1 MLQRAGLRPSSGHVR
16 TWTSLLSLAAV
27 LLAPSCRIT
36 DHSEKDPDAITPD
49 ALNIPT
55 SGFETGDA
63 AELPTIAFDSTT
75 LAMGRIA
82 QGSQVEKV
90 FRFVNTGKK
99 DLIITDVRGTCGC
112 TVGKDWPKAPVHPG
126 QGGTITVR
134 FDSEGRSGAQT
145 KTVTVVA
152 NTQPA
157 TTVLT
162 LTGEVIAP
170 PGQETPEPTE
180 P

>member
-1 MLQRAGLRPSSGHVR
+1 MGMWNSML
-16 TWTSLLSLAAV
+16 V
-27 LLAPSCRIT
+27 LVLMLCVPACRIT

-49 ALNIPT
+49 ALDIPA
-55 SGFETGDA
+55 SGYERTDP
-63 AELPTIAFDSTT
+63 AELAALTFDSTT

-82 QGSQVEKV
+82 QGVQVEKV
-90 FRFVNTGKK
+90 FRFVNSGKK

-112 TVGKDWPKAPVHPG
+112 TVGKDWPRTPVRPG
-126 QGGTITVR
+126 GEGTITVR

-162 LTGEVIAP
+162 LTGDVVAP
-170 PGQETPEPTE
+170 PGQEPSEPIE

>member
-1 MLQRAGLRPSSGHVR
+1 MLQRIRLRSSHGHARACTGLLV
-16 TWTSLLSLAAV
+16 LAAV
-27 LLAPSCRIT
+27 LLVPSCRIT
-36 DHSEKDPDAITPD
+36 DHSEKDPEAITSE
-49 ALNIPT
+49 ALNIPN
-55 SGFETGDA
+55 SGSGTGDA

-82 QGSQVEKV
+82 QGSQVEKI
-90 FRFVNTGKK
+90 FRFVNSGRK